1 VIGTDVGPTSAKPSP
16 ATLEAMMTDY
26 RLMLDVIALWLTAEN
41 FKANFLWCIPSSID
55 VILPSVGVRPEISLR
70 LRFHAI
76 TL

>member
-1 VIGTDVGPTSAKPSP
+1 
-16 ATLEAMMTDY
+16 MTDY